1 MRNVYKLTVYFWCG
15 VAQFLSAV
23 AAQTTLTGDVPFI
36 GDQYGQAVAMDGT
49 IAVVGARGDET
60 NGDDSGAAYVYE
72 NTSGTWT
79 FLQKLTGDELQGQ
92 FGFSVAVVL
101 DSSGKNEGDFIA
113 VGSLLGEGVVASSG
127 SVSLFRRL
135 DGESL
140 FSFQQTV
147 AAADG
152 SGFDEFGRAVAL
164 DLSVPA
170 NTQSGDPVYTL
181 VVGAP
186 DEESG
191 GVGFDQGAIYIF
203 QLSPD
208 GTAWSGTKKLV
219 PDDVVGGDLFGTS
232 VSIYGDVIIAG
243 ALGWAF
249 GNHPDGAAYL
259 IRRFNDTGAGFFN
272 WEIDKLLK
280 PSDGE
285 SGDRFGASVSS
296 SPLGTVV
303 VGAPGAGNTL
313 NGVEGAVYLFK
324 PPVSTP
330 FEVNEVEKLIS
341 PDQQTSSNFASQVDS
356 DGAFI
361 AVSDPNAT
369 GGIVRLYQEREGN
382 TFALLTTLRSG
393 DANAFGVG
401 RDAMAL
407 STFNVIAGGVSSGPG
422 GVAYVMTDQVFLANF
437 ELSQAP

>member
-1 MRNVYKLTVYFWCG
+1 MRKIDKLAIGLCFAIMQVLG
-15 VAQFLSAV
+15 AAS
-23 AAQTTLTGDVPFI
+23 AQTTLTGDVPFI
-36 GDQYGQAVAMDGT
+36 GDQYGQAVAIDGN

-72 NTSGTWT
+72 NITGTWT
-79 FLQKLTGDELQGQ
+79 FLQKLTGDELQAQ

-101 DSSGKNEGDFIA
+101 DSSGLNEGDFIA

-127 SVSLFRRL
+127 SVSIYRRL
-135 DGESL
+135 KGESL

-147 AAADG
+147 AAGDG

-208 GTAWSGTKKLV
+208 GTAWSGIKKLV
-219 PDDVVGGDLFGTS
+219 PDDVVGGDLFGTA
-232 VSIYGDVIIAG
+232 VSIHGDVIIAG

-249 GNHPDGAAYL
+249 GNHPEGAAYL

-280 PSDGE
+280 PSDGQ

-296 SPLGTVV
+296 SSLGTVI
-303 VGAPGAGNTL
+303 VGAPSAGNTL
-313 NGVEGAVYLFK
+313 NGIEGAVYLFK
-324 PPVSTP
+324 PPVSVP
-330 FEVNEVEKLIS
+330 FEVNEVEKIIS
-341 PDQQTSSNFASQVDS
+341 PEQQTSTNFATQVDS

-361 AVSDPNAT
+361 AVSDPGAA
-369 GGIVRLYQEREGN
+369 GGVVRLYQEADGN
-382 TFALLTTLRSG
+382 AFPLLTTLQSG
-393 DANAFGVG
+393 DSTATRVG
-401 RDAMAL
+401 RDALAL
-407 STFNVIAGGVSSGPG
+407 STFNVIAGGVNSGPG

-437 ELSQAP
+437 EL